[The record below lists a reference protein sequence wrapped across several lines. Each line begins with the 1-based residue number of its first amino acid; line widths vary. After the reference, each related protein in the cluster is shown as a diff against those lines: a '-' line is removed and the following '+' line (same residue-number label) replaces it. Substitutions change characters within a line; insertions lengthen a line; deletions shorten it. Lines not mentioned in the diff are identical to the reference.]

1 MKKHLIIFTRFPE
14 AGRTKTRLIPMLGPQ
29 GAADLQ
35 RKMTEHTLA
44 QVARISASNP
54 LRVEVRYD
62 GGDEALLK
70 NWLGHDYVYRPQ
82 GDKDLGTRMKQSFE
96 DAFRSGAE
104 AAVIIGTD
112 IPDLA
117 GTDILKAFDIL
128 ERKNLVLGPAKDGG
142 YYLIG
147 LQKTSFPHGENVFA
161 GITWGTH
168 DVLERTAKAAKRLGL
183 SVSFLRELK
192 DVDRP
197 EDLSIWERSQNKA
210 EPNNMPGHIS
220 VIIPVINEAANIAE
234 TLHSLGHGNTGEV
247 IVVDGGSHD
256 NTVSIAKSMGA
267 NVIKGT
273 PPRARQMNQGAAVA
287 TGEIFLFLHSDT
299 RLPPKF
305 DQFILHCLKP
315 PGIAAGAFELNI
327 DSPGPALRII
337 ERVANWR
344 SRHLKM
350 PYGDQAI
357 FMFSHVFYQ
366 VGGFPS
372 LPIMEDFELVRQLR
386 KRGKIEILSVPVQ
399 TSGRRWQNYGILK
412 TTLTNQMIIMA
423 YYLGIP
429 PHTIARLYHRNRGI
443 LKYRRPDTK
452 ISE

>member
-1 MKKHLIIFTRFPE
+1 MKKHLIIFTRYPE
-14 AGRTKTRLIPMLGPQ
+14 AGRTKTRLIPLLGPEA
-29 GAADLQ
+29 AADLQ
-35 RKMTEHTLA
+35 RKMTEHILA
-44 QVARISASNP
+44 RVSRISASNS
-54 LRVEVRYD
+54 LKIEIRYD

-70 NWLGHDYVYRPQ
+70 NWLGHGYVYRPQ
-82 GDKDLGTRMKQSFE
+82 GDKDLGARMKQSFE

-112 IPDLA
+112 IPDLD

-147 LQKTSFPHGENVFA
+147 LQKASFPQGGDVFV

-168 DVLERTAKAAKRLGL
+168 NVLEKTEKAAKRLGL
-183 SVSFLRELK
+183 SVSFLRKLK

-197 EDLSIWERSQNKA
+197 EDLSIWERSQNKT
-210 EPNNMPGHIS
+210 ESNNIPGHIS

-234 TLHSLGHGNTGEV
+234 TLQSLGHGNTREV
-247 IVVDGGSHD
+247 IVVDGGSQD
-256 NTVSIAKSMGA
+256 NTVSIANSMGA
-267 NVIKGT
+267 NVVKGT

-299 RLPPKF
+299 RLPPRF
-305 DQFILHCLKP
+305 DQFILHCLKL

-344 SRHLKM
+344 SRHLNM

-357 FMFSHVFYQ
+357 FMSAHVFYQ

-372 LPIMEDFELVRQLR
+372 LPIMEDFELVRRLK
-386 KRGKIEILSVPVQ
+386 KRGKIETLSIPVR

-412 TTLTNQMIIMA
+412 TTLINQLVIMA

-429 PHTIARLYHRNRGI
+429 PYTIAQLYHRNREI
-443 LKYRRPDTK
+443 LKYRTPDT
-452 ISE
+452 